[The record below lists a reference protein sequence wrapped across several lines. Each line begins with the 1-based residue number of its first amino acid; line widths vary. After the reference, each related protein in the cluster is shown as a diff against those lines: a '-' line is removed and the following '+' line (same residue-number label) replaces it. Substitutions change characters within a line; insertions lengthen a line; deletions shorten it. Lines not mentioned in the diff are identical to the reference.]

1 MLSLYQQSQ
10 YLFIVS
16 ARPILNRVKHPQD
29 YFRQMMRASEFLI
42 SVLALLLLNAN
53 VAKSDE
59 EGANWKVKLQVQKI
73 EFFSVIFIKEN
84 SFLEI
89 VTKFHTFAV
98 YSQASEKENVFQKFI
113 TNSILYFPFILP

>member
-1 MLSLYQQSQ
+1 
-10 YLFIVS
+10 
-16 ARPILNRVKHPQD
+16 
-29 YFRQMMRASEFLI
+29 MMRASEFLI
-42 SVLALLLLNAN
+42 PVLALLLFNAN
-53 VAKSDE
+53 VAKGDE